1 MSAIHFPVIEFR
13 PLRDALDAEGD
24 DDDGQNDQCEHEI
37 LGERYPP
44 PRTETAQPPTQPLQP
59 PPSALYALTRVPDSQ
74 SSPVTFR
81 VVSSTRQGNNR
92 SCDLDLGL
100 GPFRRAFQAAFPN
113 TLSQTVI
120 YPACA

>member
-1 MSAIHFPVIEFR
+1 MLRRNRSTTSMT
-13 PLRDALDAEGD
+13 PLTR
-24 DDDGQNDQCEHEI
+24 H
-37 LGERYPP
+37 
-44 PRTETAQPPTQPLQP
+44 T
-59 PPSALYALTRVPDSQ
+59 LTRVPASQ
-74 SSPVTFR
+74 SSPVTFQ